1 MLVST
6 EQIKVVLPGV
16 KISPY
21 GLQFFGVFRK
31 KSGITKK
38 NWYFF
43 LFEKER
49 NKKGKN

>member
-21 GLQFFGVFRK
+21 GLQFFGVLRK

-43 LFEKER
+43 FFEKER
-49 NKKGKN
+49 NNKGKN